1 MTTAI
6 GPQGPNYTTSRP
18 ATSPVASGGIDT
30 WAKDCTAAGAKDGTF
45 LNASF
50 FNIIIAQLREA
61 IRQAGITL
69 DDLDDLMLYKAMQ
82 AIADARASQIVG
94 TSLTGNRGVRVIAGA
109 SLGSYVAQSNLGLG
123 LRATLT

>member
-50 FNIIIAQLREA
+50 FNIIVAQLRET
-61 IRQAGITL
+61 IRQAGVAL
-69 DDLDDLMLYKAMQ
+69 DDLDDLMLYKAIQ
-82 AIADARASQIVG
+82 NIADERIAAILGSRLSA
-94 TSLTGNRGVRVIAGA
+94 NRGVRIIPGVAPGYLVI
-109 SLGSYVAQSNLGLG
+109 QSNLGLSE
-123 LRATLT
+123 RPVLT